1 MNSLANGKIKENT
14 PYKNIFIQP
23 AAIDSGGA
31 IGAALY
37 VEKSNHKNFKR
48 HKLNNIYL
56 GLNYDSNIIDEA
68 LDTLKDKRSIQVKR
82 YLKKE
87 DTYEIV
93 IEMLISKKIIG
104 LYQGRM
110 EWGSRSLGNRSI
122 IADPRFSDMKD
133 IINKKIKLRE
143 NFRPF
148 APTILE
154 EEVGNWFVSDTP
166 SPYMMEVRKFRYD
179 KKNKIPSV
187 VHTDG
192 TGRLQTINEQQN
204 HYFYNLIKKFFI
216 KTEVPMLINTSFN
229 ENEPVVL
236 TPKQALDT
244 FLRTDMDAMVL
255 ENVILQKQK
264 K

>member
-1 MNSLANGKIKENT
+1 MVLKKRLKSKIRKKHLDLAYAIQKIFEKQYFNILNSSYQITKNDNLCLSGGCAMNSLANGKIKENT
-14 PYKNIFIQP
+14 HIKIFLFNLQQELW
-23 AAIDSGGA
+23 GA

-93 IEMLISKKIIG
+93 IEMLISKIIG

-133 IINKKIKLRE
+133 IINKKL
-143 NFRPF
+143 N
-148 APTILE
+148 
-154 EEVGNWFVSDTP
+154 
-166 SPYMMEVRKFRYD
+166 
-179 KKNKIPSV
+179 
-187 VHTDG
+187 
-192 TGRLQTINEQQN
+192 
-204 HYFYNLIKKFFI
+204 
-216 KTEVPMLINTSFN
+216 
-229 ENEPVVL
+229 
-236 TPKQALDT
+236 
-244 FLRTDMDAMVL
+244 
-255 ENVILQKQK
+255 
-264 K
+264 

>member
-1 MNSLANGKIKENT
+1 M
-14 PYKNIFIQP
+14 
-23 AAIDSGGA
+23 
-31 IGAALY
+31 
-37 VEKSNHKNFKR
+37 
-48 HKLNNIYL
+48 
-56 GLNYDSNIIDEA
+56 
-68 LDTLKDKRSIQVKR
+68 
-82 YLKKE
+82 
-87 DTYEIV
+87 
-93 IEMLISKKIIG
+93 
-104 LYQGRM
+104 
-110 EWGSRSLGNRSI
+110 GSRSLGNRSI